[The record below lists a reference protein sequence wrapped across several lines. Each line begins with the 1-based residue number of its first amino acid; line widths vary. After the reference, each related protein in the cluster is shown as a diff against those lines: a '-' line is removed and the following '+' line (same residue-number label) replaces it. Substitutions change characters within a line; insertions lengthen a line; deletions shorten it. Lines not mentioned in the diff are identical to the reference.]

1 MAPKAVATAYTGQEF
16 KDQGGAGDTL
26 VKLGLFVFFVFTRAV
41 HPTIIDASK
50 SVDPETGKKY
60 FAYGNMTVVLG
71 ETFVTIA
78 VAQAMCLVLGGQKQW
93 RQIWDPKP
101 MKIFSLI
108 GFLRES
114 SLRPPAQRRASRLAA
129 QVLATAGGCFVAS
142 QARRSCRSAQTR
154 CVRCAAPAEPEAY
167 PPAVIIGGG
176 RLGEAFAKMGLGNDV
191 IVRRGEAFPTE
202 APKGPIYVCTRNDA
216 LEGVIAAVPEDRHED
231 LIFVQNGV
239 LMPFLRKQLKPDL
252 PLTIL
257 LVYFAVAKKGEPP
270 LDGKTDTDPEGLSA
284 VNAGGK
290 WAREVHWRLT
300 SSTVGEV
307 ESQYRSEVDEL
318 IAQLATAVY
327 ALGDYLEMASMGS
340 LGGAAYQ
347 ILLQSKLV
355 ITALMMW
362 GIKGT
367 KQTALQWNI
376 LILVMFSM
384 CVYMLGGK
392 SDSGGGG
399 IPIAGV
405 MNVLLKVTVS
415 CLCAV
420 LSDKYMKDFKDEPI
434 YMQLVQFKCAWCA
447 TILMISFA
455 DGHTWQNGFFNGWD
469 TTTVGVLASFTVKGW
484 STMYLLALLDSVL
497 KNIGEAC
504 AVLVIYVAQVAL
516 PAFDDKFE
524 VPTFLS
530 VMVVILSVTAYVGA
544 KPVVEKAQ
552 KFDAMKK

>member
-1 MAPKAVATAYTGQEF
+1 
-16 KDQGGAGDTL
+16 
-26 VKLGLFVFFVFTRAV
+26 
-41 HPTIIDASK
+41 
-50 SVDPETGKKY
+50 
-60 FAYGNMTVVLG
+60 
-71 ETFVTIA
+71 
-78 VAQAMCLVLGGQKQW
+78 
-93 RQIWDPKP
+93 
-101 MKIFSLI
+101 MKIFSVI
-108 GFLRES
+108 GFL
-114 SLRPPAQRRASRLAA
+114 
-129 QVLATAGGCFVAS
+129 
-142 QARRSCRSAQTR
+142 
-154 CVRCAAPAEPEAY
+154 
-167 PPAVIIGGG
+167 
-176 RLGEAFAKMGLGNDV
+176 
-191 IVRRGEAFPTE
+191 
-202 APKGPIYVCTRNDA
+202 
-216 LEGVIAAVPEDRHED
+216 
-231 LIFVQNGV
+231 
-239 LMPFLRKQLKPDL
+239 
-252 PLTIL
+252 
-257 LVYFAVAKKGEPP
+257 
-270 LDGKTDTDPEGLSA
+270 
-284 VNAGGK
+284 
-290 WAREVHWRLT
+290 
-300 SSTVGEV
+300 
-307 ESQYRSEVDEL
+307 
-318 IAQLATAVY
+318 Y

-384 CVYMLGGK
+384 CVYMLGGT

-405 MNVLLKVTVS
+405 LNVLLKVTVS

-447 TILMISFA
+447 TILMISFT

-469 TTTVGVLASFTVKGW
+469 GTTVGVLASFTVKGW

-504 AVLVIYVAQVAL
+504 AVLVIYAAQVAL

-524 VPTFLS
+524 VPTFMS

-552 KFDAMKK
+552 KYDAVAKK